1 MKKIINLF
9 VYLIF
14 IIYSVEILLFIF
26 SSDIQKSLVNIKD
39 KRIKIAQNNNL
50 KFDPREPEEVFFELK
65 KDIKD
70 LSVPFYYSS
79 LFSNFKAFK
88 EAKEQ
93 NEFIPFR
100 GPINKKTLSCA
111 EDLNYRIINN
121 DKFGFKNK
129 NSVYT
134 KEIDVILLGG
144 SFTEGFCY
152 TSEND
157 IAGNLINKK
166 INTLNL
172 GIATTG
178 PLVSLAVLKEFGK
191 IYKPKHVMYL
201 YYENNSLDVLKWEE
215 NDDHLIE
222 YLKENRINDYVKKIQ
237 KSKNFFSKVEE
248 ESLEITKY
256 KLKQNQKKETNVSY
270 LRNIQDIIEI
280 NILKNRLRNFFNNRR
295 NNYDLSLFNEIVKKM
310 NSETKKWDGDF
321 TFVYIPSWDRFFNK
335 NSNLNT
341 IINLRS
347 EIINNIKN
355 EKINTL
361 DTTEFFLK
369 SENLEDYYPLGY
381 VGHFNEK
388 GYKRIA
394 EILKEKIID

>member
-1 MKKIINLF
+1 MKSIST
-9 VYLIF
+9 V
-14 IIYSVEILLFIF
+14 SAVW
-26 SSDIQKSLVNIKD
+26 
-39 KRIKIAQNNNL
+39 
-50 KFDPREPEEVFFELK
+50 
-65 KDIKD
+65 
-70 LSVPFYYSS
+70 
-79 LFSNFKAFK
+79 
-88 EAKEQ
+88 
-93 NEFIPFR
+93 
-100 GPINKKTLSCA
+100 
-111 EDLNYRIINN
+111 
-121 DKFGFKNK
+121 
-129 NSVYT
+129 
-134 KEIDVILLGG
+134 
-144 SFTEGFCY
+144 
-152 TSEND
+152 SEN
-157 IAGNLINKK
+157 IC
-166 INTLNL
+166 
-172 GIATTG
+172 
-178 PLVSLAVLKEFGK
+178 F
-191 IYKPKHVMYL
+191 
-201 YYENNSLDVLKWEE
+201 
-215 NDDHLIE
+215 
-222 YLKENRINDYVKKIQ
+222 KKIQ

-394 EILKEKIID
+394 EILKEKIIDWDEN